1 MSDNRPGPGDYRDS
15 VVAAILEDPGFIRA
29 TFAGAGSTQQWK
41 KLSMRPVTIR
51 GDRHLQF
58 VYFDGKKAVTEN
70 HAIEP
75 SRAKILEALSYGF
88 ANVHVQ
94 GSAGDLHVRITR
106 KGRALAKHA
115 KPSRPG
121 EEPLLEHNLPKKYLL
136 DVSRPD
142 EFLAATGIMSVDG
155 QIKPTM
161 QRKFHQVNE
170 FLRVIEQVLPAL
182 VDAGEDAPG
191 SAGVDAA
198 ASIEG
203 ARGNTQHPLRI
214 VDCGSGAAH
223 LTFAVYHYL
232 HNVRGLT
239 VEITGID
246 TNPDVIES
254 SKKLRDG
261 LGWPQPQFASSRILD
276 FNPQAPPD
284 MVLSLHACDLA
295 TDEAIAKG
303 ILWQS
308 RVILAAPCCQHEL
321 HKKLDAADLRGVLRH
336 GLLRERLADIA
347 TDAVRALVLRI
358 MGYRTQVIEFVS
370 PDSTTKNL
378 MIRAELGLAPGDR
391 VFVQEY
397 QDLCDFLHI
406 RSAIEQMLGES
417 FGKHLAR

>member
-1 MSDNRPGPGDYRDS
+1 MSDKRPGPGDYRES

-41 KLSMRPVTIR
+41 KLSIRPVTIR
-51 GDRHLQF
+51 GDHHLQF
-58 VYFDGKKAVTEN
+58 VYFDGKKALTEN
-70 HAIEP
+70 HVIEP

-121 EEPLLEHNLPKKYLL
+121 EEPLLDHNLPKKYML

-142 EFLAATGIMSVDG
+142 EFLAATGIMSADG
-155 QIKPTM
+155 RIKLTM

-170 FLRVIEQVLPAL
+170 FLRVIEQVLPVL
-182 VDAGEDAPG
+182 VDAAEGAAG
-191 SAGVDAA
+191 SAGDSAA
-198 ASIEG
+198 VCSEG
-203 ARGNTQHPLRI
+203 ATGTAQRPLRI
-214 VDCGSGAAH
+214 VDCGSGTAH
-223 LTFAVYHYL
+223 LTFAIYHYL
-232 HNVRGLT
+232 HNVRGFAA
-239 VEITGID
+239 EIIGID

-254 SKKLRDG
+254 SRNLRDS
-261 LGWPQPQFASSRILD
+261 LGWPQPQFANSRILD
-276 FNPQAPPD
+276 FDPKAPPD

-303 ILWQS
+303 ILWRS

-321 HKKLDAADLRGVLRH
+321 HRKLDAPGMRAVLRH
-336 GLLRERLADIA
+336 GLLRERLADIV
-347 TDAVRALVLRI
+347 TDAIRALVLRI
-358 MGYRTQVIEFVS
+358 MGYRTHVIEFVS

-378 MIRAELGLAPGDR
+378 MIRAELGLALGDS

-397 QDLCDFLHI
+397 RDLCGFLHI
-406 RSAIEQMLGES
+406 KPAIETMLGES

>member
-1 MSDNRPGPGDYRDS
+1 MNDKRPGPGDYRES
-15 VVAAILEDPGFIRA
+15 VVEAILEDPGFIRA
-29 TFAGAGSTQQWK
+29 TFAGAGSAHQWR
-41 KLSMRPVTIR
+41 KLSIRPVAIR
-51 GDRHLQF
+51 GDHHLQF
-58 VYFDGKKAVTEN
+58 IYFDGKKALTEN

-75 SRAKILEALSYGF
+75 SRVKILDALSYGF

-106 KGRALAKHA
+106 KGKALARHA

-121 EEPLLEHNLPKKYLL
+121 QEPLLDHNLPKKYLL
-136 DVSRPD
+136 DVSGPD
-142 EFLAATGIMSVDG
+142 AFLAATGIMSADG
-155 QIKPTM
+155 RIKPTM

-182 VDAGEDAPG
+182 LNAGEGAPDVAREGEPADAGAPG
-191 SAGVDAA
+191 DAQ
-198 ASIEG
+198 
-203 ARGNTQHPLRI
+203 RPLRI

-232 HNVRGLT
+232 HNVRGFA

-254 SKKLRDG
+254 SRNLRDS
-261 LGWPQPQFASSRILD
+261 LGWSQPQFANSRILD
-276 FNPQAPPD
+276 IEPEAAPD

-295 TDEAIAKG
+295 TDEAIARG
-303 ILWQS
+303 ILWRS

-321 HKKLDAADLRGVLRH
+321 HKKLDAPGLRAVLRH
-336 GLLRERLADIA
+336 GVLRERLADIV

-378 MIRAELGLAPGDR
+378 MIRAESGLAPGDR
-391 VFVQEY
+391 VLVQEY
-397 QDLCDFLHI
+397 EDLCGFLHI
-406 RSAIEQMLGES
+406 SPEIEEMLGES
-417 FGKHLAR
+417 LRRYLTR